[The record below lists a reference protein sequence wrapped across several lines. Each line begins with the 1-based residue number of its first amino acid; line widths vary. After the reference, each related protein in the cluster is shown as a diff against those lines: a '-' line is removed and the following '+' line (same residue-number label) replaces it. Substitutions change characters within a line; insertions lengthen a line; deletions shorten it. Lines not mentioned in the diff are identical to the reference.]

1 MDFGIG
7 KNALAASD
15 YLKAGGRK
23 HKLAKKKN
31 HLK

>member
-15 YLKAGGRK
+15 YLKAGAGNISWQKRK
-23 HKLAKKKN
+23 IT
-31 HLK
+31 